1 MIIGTPSSLAFLFFE
16 ELEVISLLTRKAVF
30 LLTEELTFPPRDS
43 IFSLHSLRFVKWV
56 RLPVITNV
64 FPSKEDFFRQS
75 NGKNI
80 A

>member
-1 MIIGTPSSLAFLFFE
+1 MAFLFFE

-64 FPSKEDFFRQS
+64 FPSKVSIGFDFFLQS